1 MVIRGRSCEVYSII
15 SRQGVF
21 KVVIK
26 RVGILGMNENDY
38 RELECRIARL
48 EGKVDILEKELADL
62 RETQELALSF
72 EER

>member
-1 MVIRGRSCEVYSII
+1 
-15 SRQGVF
+15 
-21 KVVIK
+21 
-26 RVGILGMNENDY
+26 MNENDY